1 MKENEIVEKKVVKK
15 SFLNKETIYKI
26 FIKFGLWFISII
38 FLEFSFIII
47 MGKEIELENIMNILI
62 YDIMLSSFLS
72 IITNIFKRKI
82 NRVITSIILFV
93 FGFLFSLQC
102 VFYSIFKI
110 YFSLSNLGLGDQVT
124 SYLDK
129 AFSAILSNIFNIL
142 IFMLPFILY
151 LIFKKKLDIK
161 KNNKVDYLSFLIVLV
176 IFVPIF
182 YLNVESTKGKI
193 NGTYDLYH
201 NVNEVSLNIDK
212 LGVLNSYSIDFY
224 RLLFGFVPKNIEF
237 IDVDSVENNDD
248 INENIEEQEE
258 KIVYEPNTTTL
269 DLDKETSSSS
279 IKKINLYVANDSGTM
294 KNEYTGIFKDYNLIY
309 ITAESFSQIGVSEEL
324 TPTLYKL
331 THSGF
336 IFDNYY
342 TPNALSTIGGE
353 FQSLTGL
360 YPDSSILTKWRSGT
374 NYFPYGL
381 GTVFSELGYNTFA
394 YHNNSYAFQDRHKY
408 LKSQGFT
415 NFLACYNGME
425 KRMNCKRWPQSD
437 DEMMEVTIPDYINSE
452 KPFLA
457 YYMTVSGHFEYT
469 FSDNSMASKH
479 KSEVANLEV
488 GTAAKAYV
496 ATQIEL
502 DKALERLLTELEN
515 AGKLDNTVIVLLA
528 DHYPYELDLK
538 SVNSLSNY
546 ERDEIVEVN
555 HNSLILWNKNIEDIH
570 ITKPCM
576 SSDVLPTVYNLFGV
590 DYDSRLMT
598 GKDILSDSFGIAI
611 MRNHSWVTD
620 KGTYYSNSKKFV
632 GENEVSEEYIDN
644 INTLVNNRLNIAKLI
659 IDTDYYKY
667 LFK

>member
-1 MKENEIVEKKVVKK
+1 MSNEEVKK
-15 SFLNKETIYKI
+15 NSIFSKTMIFETFK
-26 FIKFGLWFISII
+26 KFGFWLFTIM
-38 FLEFSFIII
+38 FLELCFIII
-47 MGKEIELENIMNILI
+47 MGSKIELENISNILI
-62 YDIMLSSFLS
+62 FSIILSSILS
-72 IITNIFKRKI
+72 IITNIFKKKI
-82 NRVITSIILFV
+82 NDVITSILLFILGV
-93 FGFLFSLQC
+93 LFSLQC
-102 VFYSIFKI
+102 VFYSVFKI

-129 AFSAILSNIFNIL
+129 AFQAIIANIFNIL
-142 IFMLPFILY
+142 VFMLPFILY
-151 LIFKKKLDIK
+151 LVFRKKLDIR
-161 KNNKVDYLSFLIVLV
+161 KNRKHDYVLLSIILI
-176 IFVPIF
+176 IFIPIF
-182 YLNVESTKGKI
+182 YLNIESTKGQI

-212 LGVLNSYSIDFY
+212 LGVLNSYTLDLE
-224 RLLFGFVPKNIEF
+224 RVLFGFVPTNINYVNA
-237 IDVDSVENNDD
+237 DNLKVE
-248 INENIEEQEE
+248 EEQIEEKIEEVEE
-258 KIVYEPNTTTL
+258 KIVYEPNITEL
-269 DLDKETSSSS
+269 NLDKETSSSS
-279 IKKINLYVANDSGTM
+279 IDKINLYVANDSGTM
-294 KNEYTGIFKDYNLIY
+294 KNEYTGIFKDYNLVY

-360 YPDSSILTKWRSGT
+360 YPDSSILTKWRSGK

-381 GTVFSELGYNTFA
+381 GTVFSGLGYNTYA
-394 YHNNSYAFQDRHKY
+394 YHNNSAYFQDRNKY

-415 NFLACYNGME
+415 NFLACYTGLE

-452 KPFLA
+452 APFLA
-457 YYMTVSGHFEYT
+457 YYMTVSGHFAYT

-479 KSEVANLEV
+479 KSEVQNLDV
-488 GTAAKAYV
+488 GLNAKAYV

-538 SVNSLSNY
+538 SVNSLSSY
-546 ERDEIVEVN
+546 ERDETVEVN

-576 SSDVLPTVYNLFGV
+576 SSDVLPTVYNLFGI

-620 KGTYYSNSKKFV
+620 QGTYFANSKKFV
-632 GENEVSEEYIDN
+632 GNTNIADDYIDN

-659 IDTDYYKY
+659 VDTDYYKY
-667 LFK
+667 LLK